1 MYIER
6 SKLVHCQQTEKG
18 KPYFRPRHSK
28 KEDKLPLRIYNIN
41 KTKKP
46 DDKKSD
52 QSEKQ
57 ETENELENG
66 NTEERE
72 KNGQQV
78 KIFLKITV
86 FPHIRPAGIIFLE
99 GLQLRVL
106 SEITKL
112 CQYARCGHY

>member
-6 SKLVHCQQTEKG
+6 LKLAHCQQSENPTLDLDI
-18 KPYFRPRHSK
+18 PK
-28 KEDKLPLRIYNIN
+28 KEDNMPLRIYNIN

-46 DDKKSD
+46 DDKKTVYLSD

-57 ETENELENG
+57 ETEKEIKMENG
-66 NTEERE
+66 E

-86 FPHIRPAGIIFLE
+86 FPHIRPAGIIFL
-99 GLQLRVL
+99 
-106 SEITKL
+106 
-112 CQYARCGHY
+112 

>member
-46 DDKKSD
+46 DDKKTVYLSV

-57 ETENELENG
+57 ETEKEMENG

-78 KIFLKITV
+78 KF
-86 FPHIRPAGIIFLE
+86 
-99 GLQLRVL
+99 
-106 SEITKL
+106 S
-112 CQYARCGHY
+112 

>member
-6 SKLVHCQQTEKG
+6 SKLGHCQQTEKG

-28 KEDKLPLRIYNIN
+28 KEDKMPLRIYNIN

-46 DDKKSD
+46 DDKKTVYLSD

-57 ETENELENG
+57 ETEKEIKMENG
-66 NTEERE
+66 E

-86 FPHIRPAGIIFLE
+86 FPHIRPAGIIFL
-99 GLQLRVL
+99 
-106 SEITKL
+106 
-112 CQYARCGHY
+112 

>member
-6 SKLVHCQQTEKG
+6 SKLGHCQQTEKG

-46 DDKKSD
+46 DDKKTVYLSV

-57 ETENELENG
+57 ETEKEMESG
-66 NTEERE
+66 NTEERD
-72 KNGQQV
+72 KNGQKV
-78 KIFLKITV
+78 TETPHHPKIW
-86 FPHIRPAGIIFLE
+86 G
-99 GLQLRVL
+99 GQ
-106 SEITKL
+106 
-112 CQYARCGHY
+112 

>member
-1 MYIER
+1 MYIGR
-6 SKLVHCQQTEKG
+6 SKLGHCQQTEKG

-46 DDKKSD
+46 DDKKTVYLSV

-57 ETENELENG
+57 ETEKEMESG
-66 NTEERE
+66 NTEERD

-78 KIFLKITV
+78 KF
-86 FPHIRPAGIIFLE
+86 
-99 GLQLRVL
+99 
-106 SEITKL
+106 S
-112 CQYARCGHY
+112 